1 MRDASLIDI
10 ATLHRAGRYRV
21 ELLADA
27 EVCENGVVHGA
38 PGSRERLAWS
48 AIFRA
53 VAAEVGEPEG
63 VRTVIFDLVVGRE
76 AGFAIRRFDAEPGE
90 DAMRVAER
98 LLTAL
103 GSDAVSPS
111 IKTLASEGSPGIA
124 YPDLEEFEAVALALL
139 DERGGPKTRR

>member
-1 MRDASLIDI
+1 MRDASLIEI
-10 ATLHRAGRYRV
+10 ATLHLASRYRV
-21 ELLADA
+21 ELLVDA
-27 EVCENGVVHGA
+27 EVCEDGVAHGEPDA
-38 PGSRERLAWS
+38 RERLRWS
-48 AIFRA
+48 AISQA

-98 LLTAL
+98 LLTEL

-124 YPDLEEFEAVALALL
+124 YPDLEEFEAVSLALL
-139 DERGGPKTRR
+139 DEHGGPKPGR